1 MSMMNGQSG
10 VCQGTFAMKALENGL
25 AATLARTAQQIQH
38 ADCFDQEQR
47 AEIYAIL
54 QALRTDTEA
63 HRIVAE
69 FLTERLGGGAGNA

>member
-1 MSMMNGQSG
+1 MSAMNGQSG
-10 VCQGTFAMKALENGL
+10 VCEGAFAMKALENGL
-25 AATLARTAQQIQH
+25 AATLARTTQQIQH

-63 HRIVAE
+63 HCIVAE
-69 FLTERLGGGAGNA
+69 FLTERLGRETGNA